1 MYENVDIDVK
11 GHMMFDSGMN
21 YGIKDWWIG
30 TIVLVVI
37 NMAMGMVA
45 VAVGVSIIGTL
56 FSVIVGWAS
65 LGLWVGRLRN
75 RGHSDAMAFV
85 LRIIIF
91 PWGLIECA
99 FMGSAE

>member
-1 MYENVDIDVK
+1 MDIDVK
-11 GHMMFDSGMN
+11 GHMLFDSGMN

-30 TIVLVVI
+30 TIVLMVI
-37 NMAMGMVA
+37 NMAITMVA
-45 VAVGVSIIGTL
+45 GMAGVAIIGTIGMVL
-56 FSVIVGWAS
+56 VMWAS

-75 RGHSDAMAFV
+75 RGHTDIVAFV
-85 LRIIIF
+85 LRIIIM

>member
-1 MYENVDIDVK
+1 MDIDVK
-11 GHMMFDSGMN
+11 GHLMFDSSIN

-30 TIVLVVI
+30 SIVLMVI
-37 NMAMGMVA
+37 NMAITMVA
-45 VAVGVSIIGTL
+45 GMAGVAIIGTIGMVL
-56 FSVIVGWAS
+56 VGWAS
-65 LGLWVGRLRN
+65 LGLWVARLRD

>member
-1 MYENVDIDVK
+1 MDIDVK

-21 YGIKDWWIG
+21 YELKDWWIG
-30 TIVLVVI
+30 MIALVVI
-37 NMAMGMVA
+37 NVVMTMVA
-45 VAVGVSIIGTL
+45 GMIGVAIIGTIFTVL
-56 FSVIVGWAS
+56 VGWAS
-65 LGLWVGRLRN
+65 LGLWVARLRN

>member
-1 MYENVDIDVK
+1 MDIDVK

-30 TIVLVVI
+30 TIALVVI
-37 NMAMGMVA
+37 NVVLGIVSGMIDVA
-45 VAVGVSIIGTL
+45 IVGTL
-56 FSVIVGWAS
+56 FSVIVGWAM

-75 RGHSDAMAFV
+75 RGHSDALAFV
-85 LRIIIF
+85 LRIIIA

>member
-1 MYENVDIDVK
+1 MDIDVK

-21 YGIKDWWIG
+21 YELKDWWIG
-30 TIVLVVI
+30 MIALAVI
-37 NMAMGMVA
+37 NVVMTMVA
-45 VAVGVSIIGTL
+45 GMIGVAIVATL
-56 FSVIVGWAS
+56 FSVLVGWAS
-65 LGLWVGRLRN
+65 LGLWVARLRN

>member
-1 MYENVDIDVK
+1 MDIDVK

-21 YGIKDWWIG
+21 YELKDWWIG
-30 TIVLVVI
+30 MIALAVI
-37 NMAMGMVA
+37 NFVMTMVA
-45 VAVGVSIIGTL
+45 SMIGVAIVATL
-56 FSVIVGWAS
+56 FTVLVGWAS
-65 LGLWVGRLRN
+65 LGLWVARLRN